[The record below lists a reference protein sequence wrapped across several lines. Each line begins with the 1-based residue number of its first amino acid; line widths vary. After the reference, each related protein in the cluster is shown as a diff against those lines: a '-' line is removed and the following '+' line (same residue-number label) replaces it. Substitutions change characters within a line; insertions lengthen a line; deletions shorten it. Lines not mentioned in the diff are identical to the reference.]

1 MRAGKFIPRKA
12 MECLE
17 SGSTKNSNGVLDMSP
32 LTEKLAAIL
41 DDWDQLTSALTEIQ
55 RQCAAKD
62 GTIAGLQQTVAS
74 QQQQLTRQASE
85 VTSLKNQ
92 LANLQQQAMAA
103 LLTAADPE
111 DAKLKQRIEQAY
123 AAMETKTIPAS
134 PSSSGSGMPS
144 PQRPATPTTF
154 SESGSIGQSERPAT
168 PGPIKVSPT
177 PTSGSRVLSIPV
189 HPIRTTTAKPQPQPV
204 ANSK

>member
-1 MRAGKFIPRKA
+1 MPGLDIK
-12 MECLE
+12 
-17 SGSTKNSNGVLDMSP
+17 SNGVLDMSP

-41 DDWDQLTSALTEIQ
+41 DDWDQMTSALADVQ

-62 GTIAGLQQTVAS
+62 ATIAGLQQTVAN
-74 QQQQLTRQASE
+74 QQQQLTRQAAE

-123 AAMETKTIPAS
+123 AAMETKSAPGTPG
-134 PSSSGSGMPS
+134 SSGSGMPS

-154 SESGSIGQSERPAT
+154 SETAAGQSERQAT
-168 PGPIKVSPT
+168 PGPIKVSPAT
-177 PTSGSRVLSIPV
+177 TTGSRILSIPV
-189 HPIRTTTAKPQPQPV
+189 HPIRTAAAKPQPQPV
-204 ANSK
+204 STSSNGK

>member
-1 MRAGKFIPRKA
+1 
-12 MECLE
+12 
-17 SGSTKNSNGVLDMSP
+17 MSP

-41 DDWDQLTSALTEIQ
+41 DDWDQLTSALADVQ
-55 RQCAAKD
+55 KQCAAKD
-62 GTIAGLQQTVAS
+62 GTIAGLQQTVAN

-85 VTSLKNQ
+85 VTALKNQ

-123 AAMETKTIPAS
+123 ANMETKSAPGTPG
-134 PSSSGSGMPS
+134 SSGSGMPS

-154 SESGSIGQSERPAT
+154 SEGTGQFERPAT

-177 PTSGSRVLSIPV
+177 PTNGSRILSIPV
-189 HPIRTTTAKPQPQPV
+189 HSIRTAKPQPQPV
-204 ANSK
+204 ANGK